1 MGFQTHRYAKDDEKA
16 KREVHPI
23 WRGIGCVFLVLIPIM
38 SYFGSLVFLQYGPQ
52 YGLTR
57 WISSDLLAKGAD
69 PLLYVKIGLTIV
81 ISLIF
86 YAIFMIITFIINR
99 LFGNPMY
106 GPLDAPQE
114 LYKGKEYKR

>member
-1 MGFQTHRYAKDDEKA
+1 MGFQTHRYVKEDDQS
-16 KREVHPI
+16 KRGVHPI

-38 SYFGSLVFLQYGPQ
+38 SYFGSLVFLQYGPR
-52 YGLTR
+52 YGLTG

-69 PLLYVKIGLTIV
+69 PLLYVKIGLTIA
-81 ISLIF
+81 ISLVF

-99 LFGNPMY
+99 LFGAPMY

-114 LYKGKEYKR
+114 LYKGREYKR